1 MHGSIREFTTLEK
14 KMAQEV
20 AVPFPAEEEERRAP
34 VRRLRKLFQVARQ
47 HPLGVLG
54 LLFVALLLVCGVFA
68 NVVSP
73 YDPLSSNR
81 HREVGG
87 SLVNAISANDSR
99 ISISKPDVGLG
110 SSVTIGDEK
119 IIILAVLSETGKEEA
134 LVQVTRGA
142 GGTAAAAHP
151 AGEELVRAD
160 VTDKLAQPSLSHPF
174 GTDRAG
180 QDVLSRT
187 IWGARISL
195 MIGLVSVTIGV
206 TIGSLFGV
214 VSGYFGGFVD
224 SLIQRLVDMFLA
236 FPPLVL
242 LLAIITVI
250 GDRDA
255 SVRRFLADY
264 TPIPEGT
271 FWGIPNFLQVFV
283 ISLAIGIAGAVT
295 TSRIVRGAVLSLKEN
310 VYIEAARAIGASDR
324 RVMWKHIFPNVAAL
338 VVVLATIFLPLAI
351 LAEAAISFLGLG
363 VPYPTPSWGT
373 DLSGQNRDDA
383 FQEGAWWPAFFPG
396 LALSLIVLGFNLV
409 GDAFRDITDPRLRGG
424 IGSDLGRR

>member
-87 SLVNAISANDSR
+87 SLVNAINANDSR

-295 TSRIVRGAVLSLKEN
+295 TSRIVRGDVLSLKEN

-324 RVMWKHIFPNVAAL
+324 RVMWKHIFPNVAPL
-338 VVVLATIFLPLAI
+338 VAVLATIFLPLAI
-351 LAEAAISFLGLG
+351 LAEAAISFLGLA

-373 DLSGQNRDDA
+373 DLSGQNRDEA
-383 FQEGAWWPAFFPG
+383 FQEAAWWPAFFPG